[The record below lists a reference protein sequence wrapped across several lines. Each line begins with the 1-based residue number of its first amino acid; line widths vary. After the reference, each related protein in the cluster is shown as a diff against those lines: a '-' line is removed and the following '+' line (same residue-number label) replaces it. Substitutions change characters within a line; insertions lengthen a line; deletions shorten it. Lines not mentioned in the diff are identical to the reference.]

1 MSLGRTSTGIASL
14 TRWWRVL
21 AYAGIFLAA
30 SVLRAADDD
39 KVIFPAGGTKS
50 EAPAPTTAS
59 VANSLTL
66 VLGVALAGVGG
77 WFVWRNRQRTPGT
90 PNLRAL
96 AISETKSLGNRQYL
110 VVASYEGKRFLLGVC
125 PGQINMLTSLDAAAA
140 QAKSLE

>member
-1 MSLGRTSTGIASL
+1 MSLVRTSAVSVYL
-14 TRWWRVL
+14 TRGWRVL
-21 AYAGIFLAA
+21 ACAGIFLAA
-30 SVLRAADDD
+30 SAVRAAEDD
-39 KVIFPAGGTKS
+39 KVIFPAGGTKA

-77 WFVWRNRQRTPGT
+77 WFVWRNRQRASGT

-96 AISETKSLGNRQYL
+96 SIAETKSLGNRQYL

-125 PGQINMLTSLDAAAA
+125 PGRIDMLTSLDAAAA